1 MTGQH
6 RRVGDNY
13 PDHINP
19 PENPVNLRREPAL
32 LWIGLAAPVVQA
44 LAAFV
49 FAADP
54 TVQGAI
60 NAAAVAIAGAVTAF
74 MVKAD
79 NLVPV
84 ITGALQAVIALV
96 LAFGVDWSSEQQA
109 SLMVA
114 LGAVAA
120 FIVRDR
126 VSAPVPAP
134 TVNA

>member
-1 MTGQH
+1 MS
-6 RRVGDNY
+6 
-13 PDHINP
+13 
-19 PENPVNLRREPAL
+19 LSREPAL
-32 LWIGLAAPVVQA
+32 LWIGLVAPVVQA

-49 FAADP
+49 FAANP
-54 TVQGAI
+54 EVQGAI
-60 NAAAVAIAGAVTAF
+60 NAAAVAIAGAITAF
-74 MVKAD
+74 LVRAD
-79 NLVPV
+79 NLVPA

-120 FIVRDR
+120 FLVRDR
-126 VSAPVPAP
+126 VTAPVPAP

>member
-1 MTGQH
+1 MT
-6 RRVGDNY
+6 
-13 PDHINP
+13 
-19 PENPVNLRREPAL
+19 LRREPAL
-32 LWIGLAAPVVQA
+32 LYLGLLAPVVQA

-49 FAADP
+49 FAVDP
-54 TVQGAI
+54 AVQGAI

-74 MVKAD
+74 LVKAD
-79 NLVPV
+79 NLVPA

-120 FIVRDR
+120 FLVRDR
-126 VSAPVPAP
+126 VTAPVPAP

>member
-1 MTGQH
+1 MAGQH

-19 PENPVNLRREPAL
+19 PENTVNLRREPAL
-32 LWIGLAAPVVQA
+32 LWIGLVAPVVQA

-49 FAADP
+49 FAANPD
-54 TVQGAI
+54 VQGAV
-60 NAAAVAIAGAVTAF
+60 NACAVAIAGAVTAF
-74 MVKAD
+74 LVSSD
-79 NLVPV
+79 NLLPA

-96 LAFGVDWSSEQQA
+96 LAFGVDWSSAQQA

-120 FIVRDR
+120 FVVRDR
-126 VSAPVPAP
+126 VTAPVPAP
-134 TVNA
+134 VVTA